1 VVEVMHGED
10 DSMWVTMMMACRH
23 EAHVGQET
31 GGRHDPWWRKRQ
43 LAGMHDG
50 EPQWAGRDLV
60 VLVGTVPC
68 RITCVPHADGESYVG
83 PSDARHALGRN
94 RTGED
99 VKST

>member
-1 VVEVMHGED
+1 
-10 DSMWVTMMMACRH
+10 
-23 EAHVGQET
+23 
-31 GGRHDPWWRKRQ
+31 
-43 LAGMHDG
+43 MHDG

-60 VLVGTVPC
+60 VLVGIVPC
-68 RITCVPHADGESYVG
+68 RITCVSHADGESYVG